1 MKNIKEIPLFA
12 AFLFAGLV
20 IKAQDKSPE
29 EIKKLIESQ
38 NYIFKAEQVFPQSGK
53 SRMLTTDYDL
63 SITIDSIIS
72 FLPYFGRSYT
82 ASLNPEESGIKFT
95 STDFEYQN
103 TKKKKSWEI
112 SIKPKDVSDIQ
123 EISLSIFD
131 NGTANLNVSST
142 NRQNISFRG
151 YIKEGKGNKKKAF

>member
-1 MKNIKEIPLFA
+1 MLIVL
-12 AFLFAGLV
+12 LFAGFL

-29 EIKKLIESQ
+29 EVQKLIASQ
-38 NYIFKAEQVFPQSGK
+38 NYTFKAEQAFPQSGR
-53 SRMLTTDYDL
+53 SLVLTTDYDL
-63 SITIDSIIS
+63 KITIDSIIS

-112 SIKPKDVSDIQ
+112 TIKPKDVSDIQ
-123 EISLSIFD
+123 EMSLSIFD
-131 NGTANLNVSST
+131 NGTANLNVTST